1 MNAGERS
8 DARDRLLAVLLDD
21 PARAVGA
28 TVELEA
34 HLAQLDRLSA
44 AVRHEREMLGSVLRR
59 LADAGL
65 RPDQLARLADLPADD
80 VRELL
85 APSAGQTDQAQSTT
99 WIKRQHEG
107 QGQARLVD
115 QRRQAEIHEGQI

>member
-1 MNAGERS
+1 MNAGQRS

-65 RPDQLARLADLPADD
+65 RPDQLARLADLPVDD

-85 APSAGQTDQAQSTT
+85 APSAGPTDGQS
-99 WIKRQHEG
+99 
-107 QGQARLVD
+107 RLVD
-115 QRRQAEIHEGQI
+115 QRRQAEIREGQA